1 MKALLAG
8 VVVLALGACAATAPP
23 PPPAA
28 IPQGATYR
36 DQSAP
41 IGATSR
47 FDAAKFDG
55 VWYARAGFDPNR
67 PKLIYRMQ
75 LAQKNPIVRIGA
87 PVCDASG
94 VCGYTSQDL
103 VATRRGTGRYDVVLP
118 NGAVSDY
125 YVLWVDEGF
134 RTAVLGNKAGRFG
147 WILDRSTTGGADRI
161 RAAREILD
169 FNGYDLSK
177 LKVIQ

>member
-8 VVVLALGACAATAPP
+8 VMLLALGACAATPP
-23 PPPAA
+23 PPPA
-28 IPQGATYR
+28 PVPLQQVYR
-36 DQSAP
+36 DQSVP

-55 VWYARAGFDPNR
+55 VWYVRAGFNPNR

-75 LAQKNPIVRIGA
+75 LAQNNPVVRIGA

-103 VATRRGTGRYDVVLP
+103 RATLRGTGRYDVVLP
-118 NGAVSDY
+118 NGTVSNY

-134 RTAVLGNKAGRFG
+134 RTAVLGNKAGNFG